1 MKAVM
6 ITLTE
11 AQHAVLCEIAEGN
24 RLSVEDCV
32 CLMVDEYARIRNAMM
47 EAYRDDLSD
56 VQVGGTA

>member
-32 CLMVDEYARIRNAMM
+32 CLMVDEYARIRKVLMDVYL
-47 EAYRDDLSD
+47 EDLAD
-56 VQVGGTA
+56 VKVGGTA